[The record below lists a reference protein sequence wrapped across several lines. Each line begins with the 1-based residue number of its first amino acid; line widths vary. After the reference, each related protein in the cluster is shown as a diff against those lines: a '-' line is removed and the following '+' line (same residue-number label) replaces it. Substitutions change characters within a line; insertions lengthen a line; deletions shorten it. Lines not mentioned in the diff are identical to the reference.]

1 MRILSVCNE
10 KGGCGKTTI
19 LSNLAIALYEEGK
32 KNLVIDAD
40 PQKSLGTFV
49 SIRNQEGHLKK
60 FDYIIKQGEA
70 YFEYLLSLKQ
80 NNKEDYK
87 FVLSDT
93 GGRDSKE
100 MRFALAL
107 SDIVIIPVIPSQYD
121 VSVFDRV
128 IEVVKMAKVKNSNLQ
143 VFILINLASTNPFLS
158 KKIDELREYI
168 KSVEQDYIKLLDL
181 VIFQRE
187 KYKISTQMGL
197 GVTEDKKNDK
207 ACIEINNLCEFIK
220 KLK

>member
-1 MRILSVCNE
+1 MKFISICNE

-60 FDYIIKQGEA
+60 FDYVIKQGEA
-70 YFEYLLSLKQ
+70 YFDYILDLKQ
-80 NNKEDYK
+80 NNKDYE
-87 FVLSDT
+87 FILSDT

-107 SDIVIIPVIPSQYD
+107 SDIVIIPIIPSQYD
-121 VSVFDRV
+121 VSVFDRM
-128 IEVVKMAKVKNSNLQ
+128 IEVVKMAKVKNPNLQ

-158 KKIDELREYI
+158 KKIDELRDYI
-168 KSVEQDYIKLLDL
+168 KSVEQDCIKLLDF

-187 KYKISTQMGL
+187 KYKIFTQMGL
-197 GVTEDKKNDK
+197 GVIEENKKDDK
-207 ACIEINNLCEFIK
+207 AYLEMNKLCEFIK
-220 KLK
+220 KIK

>member
-1 MRILSVCNE
+1 MKILSVCNE

-19 LSNLAIALYEEGK
+19 LANLAIALYQEGS

-49 SIRNQEGHLKK
+49 SIRNQEGHFKK

-70 YFEYLLSLKQ
+70 YFDCLLNLKQ
-80 NNKEDYK
+80 NNKENYK
-87 FVLSDT
+87 YILSDT

-128 IEVVKMAKVKNSNLQ
+128 IEVVKMAKVKNPNLQ

-168 KSVEQDYIKLLDL
+168 KSVEQDYIKLLDF

-187 KYKISTQMGL
+187 KYKIFTQMGL
-197 GVTEDKKNDK
+197 GVTEDEKKDK
-207 ACIEINNLCEFIK
+207 AYLEINNLCEFIK
-220 KLK
+220 KIK